1 MVFQLVE
8 VNINVGFEGGCEAF
22 QGEVDKEVEEGV
34 WCGPGFIVFFK
45 VDRIARMGAAGAGRT
60 DAALTAIVAMKVPP
74 VLMFGL
80 PFGLELTVA
89 VHVRSFCCCSK

>member
-8 VNINVGFEGGCEAF
+8 VNVNVGFEGGCEAF
-22 QGEVDKEVEEGV
+22 QGEVDEEVEEGV
-34 WCGPGFIVFFK
+34 GSGPGFIVFFK